1 MKNKE
6 LLFLVQRTKSLI
18 DARINLAETLTLVDK
33 QDNEDMKKLE
43 ESVTSGSYK
52 TLWVAGK
59 SSEMINEIVPC
70 VDIIERL
77 KQETFESL
85 AKLGDLVGD

>member
-1 MKNKE
+1 M
-6 LLFLVQRTKSLI
+6 LVQFRG
-18 DARINLAETLTLVDK
+18 
-33 QDNEDMKKLE
+33 MKKLE
-43 ESVTSGSYK
+43 ESVTRGSYK